1 MEGGFYMEDPK
12 KNQILINDFF
22 EGTQIK
28 KELINDIGQNNVK
41 ELGRILSETCEVET
55 DEVDRKG
62 KKKKIKFNSQLTNN
76 QIRKYYDSFLKIYN
90 SKVSEE
96 VKKIQLLMLKAN
108 SEYSAERNGT
118 YRFGMFLNN
127 RLNIVI
133 SKSDEEF
140 IKYLDAFKLHFE
152 ALVGYYPRKQ
162 EN

>member
-1 MEGGFYMEDPK
+1 MGDPK
-12 KNQILINDFF
+12 KDKILIKDFF
-22 EGTQIK
+22 EGNQIK
-28 KELINDIGQNNVK
+28 RELISDIGEGNVK
-41 ELGRILSETCEVET
+41 ELGKILNENSEIET
-55 DEVDRKG
+55 DEVDRRG

-76 QIRKYYDSFLKIYN
+76 QIRKYYDSFLKIYY
-90 SKVSEE
+90 SKVDPD

-118 YRFGMFLNN
+118 FRFGTFLNN

-133 SKSDEEF
+133 SKPNTEF
-140 IKYLDAFKLHFE
+140 DKYLDAFKLHFE